1 MMIVRI
7 LKFIIAAVFAIT
19 SLYTLSAYADEDMRG
34 VSNDDWRG
42 LGVMSSGK
50 GYAASP
56 LGQVHYRDVGP
67 RDDKHPI
74 VLLHQSPMSM
84 IQFASVQNALVDLGF
99 RAITIDTPGYGNSD
113 RPPHQPTIQEYASNL
128 VYVLDHLK
136 VGKILVAGHHTG
148 AQIAASFAANYPRR
162 VIGVM
167 LHGAAQLSAEE
178 RQKYLSY
185 EFEPRTPK
193 LDGSHLIKAFNL
205 LPMSNQEQSILNART
220 WLAITSFIQG
230 PDIGHWAA
238 FHYDMIPDLKA
249 INVPGMILTDTEDDV
264 HYIDIRV
271 SKIRPDFKYHVFS
284 EGNLLE
290 FMAQPKRWAT
300 IAAEFSKEIQKR

>member
-1 MMIVRI
+1 MIARV
-7 LKFIIAAVFAIT
+7 LKPIITALIVLT
-19 SLYTLSAYADEDMRG
+19 TLHTISAYAEEEMRG
-34 VSNDDWRG
+34 VSNDEWRG
-42 LGVMSSGK
+42 WGILSSGK

-67 RDDKHPI
+67 RGGAHPI

-84 IQFASVQNALVDLGF
+84 IQFAGVQNALVNLGL

-113 RPPHQPTIQEYASNL
+113 RPPHQPTIQEYAANL
-128 VYVLDHLK
+128 IHVLDHLK
-136 VGKILVAGHHTG
+136 IDKILVAGHHTG
-148 AQIAASFAANYPRR
+148 AQIAASFAANYPKR
-162 VIGVM
+162 VVGVI
-167 LHGAAQLSAEE
+167 LHGAAQLTAEE
-178 RQKYLSY
+178 RQEYLSY
-185 EFEPRTPK
+185 EFEPRTPT

-238 FHYDMIPDLKA
+238 FNYDMISDLEA
-249 INVPGMILTDTEDDV
+249 INVPGMILTDKEDNV
-264 HYIDIRV
+264 HYIDVRV
-271 SKIRPDFKYHVFS
+271 SKIRPDFKYRVFS

-290 FMAQPKRWAT
+290 FMAQPKRWAM
-300 IAAEFSKEIQKR
+300 IAKEFSEEIQKR

>member
-1 MMIVRI
+1 MHATM
-7 LKFIIAAVFAIT
+7 LKCIITALVALTAFY
-19 SLYTLSAYADEDMRG
+19 SLSAYAEEGMKG

-42 LGVMSSGK
+42 FGVLSSGK
-50 GYAASP
+50 GYADSP

-67 RDDKHPI
+67 RSDAHPI

-84 IQFASVQNALVDLGF
+84 IQFAGVQNALAELGF

-113 RPPHQPTIQEYASNL
+113 RPPHQPTIQEYAANL

-136 VGKILVAGHHTG
+136 IDKILVGGHHTG
-148 AQIAASFAANYPRR
+148 AQIAASFAANYPKRAVG
-162 VIGVM
+162 VI

-178 RQKYLSY
+178 RNKYLAY
-185 EFEPRTPK
+185 KFEPRTPT

-205 LPMSNQEQSILNART
+205 LPMSNQEKAILDART

-238 FHYDMIPDLKA
+238 FHYDMIPDLEA
-249 INVPGMILTDTEDDV
+249 ISVPGLILTDTEDDV
-264 HYIDIRV
+264 HYIDVRV

-290 FMAQPKRWAT
+290 FMAQPKRWAM
-300 IAAEFSKEIQKR
+300 IAAEFYEDIKKR